1 MAQALCALGQR
12 SEAVSALHE
21 ALDMALPDQVYL
33 PFAENY
39 AGIRDLL
46 SALVL
51 PERRAELE
59 RIAALAERLDGSL
72 ARLRAEKPALTPRE
86 REIYELIKSG
96 TTSHKAIAAALYIS
110 VPTVKNL
117 LSRIYE
123 KTGVSSK
130 TQLVLLEL

>member
-1 MAQALCALGQR
+1 M
-12 SEAVSALHE
+12 
-21 ALDMALPDQVYL
+21 
-33 PFAENY
+33 
-39 AGIRDLL
+39 
-46 SALVL
+46 
-51 PERRAELE
+51 
-59 RIAALAERLDGSL
+59 
-72 ARLRAEKPALTPRE
+72 
-86 REIYELIKSG
+86 IKSG

>member
-1 MAQALCALGQR
+1 
-12 SEAVSALHE
+12 
-21 ALDMALPDQVYL
+21 MALPDQVYL